1 MNEYTGRHIHT
12 LDDKGRVSVPAQF
25 RKQLPKEGLFIGK
38 GMEGSLIL
46 YPPEKWEKV
55 RDNLSSLPRNS
66 RRNRDIIR
74 EVSQFIR
81 PVNIDGQ
88 GRITIP
94 SDLLEIS
101 GIDHEVVF
109 LGMLDSIEIWAA
121 GMYSERSA
129 EQVSSLEEA
138 IEDIDIDI
146 Y

>member
-25 RKQLPKEGLFIGK
+25 RRQLPKDGLFIGK

-55 RDNLSSLPRNS
+55 RDGLASLSRNS

-74 EVSQFIR
+74 EFSQYIR

-88 GRITIP
+88 GRISIP
-94 SDLLEIS
+94 ADLIDLS
-101 GIDHEVVF
+101 GMEHEVVF

-121 GMYSERSA
+121 HRYSERSG

-138 IEDIDIDI
+138 IEEIDIDI

>member
-1 MNEYTGRHIHT
+1 MNEYTGRHVHT

-25 RKQLPKEGLFIGK
+25 RRQLPKEGLYIGK

-55 RDNLSSLPRNS
+55 RDGLASLSRNS

-74 EVSQFIR
+74 EFSQFIR
-81 PVNIDGQ
+81 PVSIDGQ
-88 GRITIP
+88 GRISIP
-94 SDLLEIS
+94 ADLIDIS

-109 LGMLDSIEIWAA
+109 LGMLDSIEIWAVQR
-121 GMYSERSA
+121 YSQRSG
-129 EQVSSLEEA
+129 EQMSSLEEA
-138 IEDIDIDI
+138 IEEIDIDI

>member
-25 RKQLPKEGLFIGK
+25 RRQLPKDGLFIGK

-55 RDNLSSLPRNS
+55 RDALASLSRNS

-74 EVSQFIR
+74 EFSQYIR

-88 GRITIP
+88 GRISIP
-94 SDLLEIS
+94 ADLIELS
-101 GIDHEVVF
+101 GMEHEVVF

-121 GMYSERSA
+121 QRYSERSG

>member
-25 RKQLPKEGLFIGK
+25 RRQLPKEGLFIGK

-55 RDNLSSLPRNS
+55 RDGLASLSRNI

-74 EVSQFIR
+74 EFSQFIR

-88 GRITIP
+88 GRISIP
-94 SDLLEIS
+94 ADLIEMS

-121 GMYSERSA
+121 DRYSERSG

>member
-25 RKQLPKEGLFIGK
+25 RRQLPKEGLFIGK

-55 RDNLSSLPRNS
+55 RDGLASLSRNS

-74 EVSQFIR
+74 EFSQYIR
-81 PVNIDGQ
+81 PVSIDGQ
-88 GRITIP
+88 GRISIP

-121 GMYSERSA
+121 DKYGDRSA

>member
-25 RKQLPKEGLFIGK
+25 RRQLPKEGLFIGK

-55 RDNLSSLPRNS
+55 RDGLASLSRNI

-74 EVSQFIR
+74 EFSQFIR
-81 PVNIDGQ
+81 PVSIDGQ
-88 GRITIP
+88 GRISIP
-94 SDLLEIS
+94 ADLIEMS

-121 GMYSERSA
+121 DRYSDRSG

>member
-25 RKQLPKEGLFIGK
+25 RRQLPKDGLYIGK

-55 RDNLSSLPRNS
+55 RDGLASLSRNS

-74 EVSQFIR
+74 EFSQYIR

-88 GRITIP
+88 GRISIP
-94 SDLLEIS
+94 SDLIELS
-101 GIDHEVVF
+101 GMQHEVVF
-109 LGMLDSIEIWAA
+109 LGMLDSIEVWAA
-121 GMYSERSA
+121 EKYSDRSG
-129 EQVSSLEEA
+129 EQVSSLEDA

>member
-25 RKQLPKEGLFIGK
+25 RRQLPKEGLFIGK

-55 RDNLSSLPRNS
+55 RDALASLSRNS

-74 EVSQFIR
+74 EFSQYIR

-88 GRITIP
+88 GRISIP
-94 SDLLEIS
+94 ADLIEMS
-101 GIDHEVVF
+101 GMDHEVVF

-121 GMYSERSA
+121 HKYSQRSA

>member
-1 MNEYTGRHIHT
+1 MNDYLGRHVHT

-25 RKQLPKEGLFIGK
+25 RKQLPTEGLFLGK
-38 GMEGSLIL
+38 GMEGSLVL

-55 RDNLSSLPRNS
+55 RQGLMELSRND

-74 EVSQFIR
+74 EVSQFIK
-81 PVNIDGQ
+81 PVSIDAQ

-101 GIDHEVVF
+101 GINHEVVF
-109 LGMLDSIEIWAA
+109 LGFLDAIEIWAA
-121 GMYSERSA
+121 ERYSGIEGMRGTP
-129 EQVSSLEEA
+129 
-138 IEDIDIDI
+138 IEDSVAGVDIEI

>member
-1 MNEYTGRHIHT
+1 MNEYTGKHIHT

-25 RKQLPKEGLFIGK
+25 RRQLPKEGLFIGK

-55 RDNLSSLPRNS
+55 RDGLASLSRNS

-74 EVSQFIR
+74 EFSQYIR
-81 PVNIDGQ
+81 PVSIDGQ
-88 GRITIP
+88 GRISIP

-121 GMYSERSA
+121 CKYTE
-129 EQVSSLEEA
+129 
-138 IEDIDIDI
+138 
-146 Y
+146 

>member
-25 RKQLPKEGLFIGK
+25 RRQLPKEGLFIGK

-55 RDNLSSLPRNS
+55 RDALASLSRNS

-74 EVSQFIR
+74 EFSQYIR

-88 GRITIP
+88 GRISIP
-94 SDLLEIS
+94 ADLIEMS

-121 GMYSERSA
+121 HRYGQRSA

>member
-1 MNEYTGRHIHT
+1 MNEYTGRHVHT

-25 RKQLPKEGLFIGK
+25 RRQLPKEGLYIGK

-55 RDNLSSLPRNS
+55 RDGLASLSRNS

-74 EVSQFIR
+74 EFSQFIR
-81 PVNIDGQ
+81 PVSIDGQ
-88 GRITIP
+88 GRISIP
-94 SDLLEIS
+94 ADLIEMA

-109 LGMLDSIEIWAA
+109 LGMLDSIEIWAVQR
-121 GMYSERSA
+121 YSQRSG
-129 EQVSSLEEA
+129 EQMSSLEEA
-138 IEDIDIDI
+138 IEEIDIDI

>member
-1 MNEYTGRHIHT
+1 MNEYTGRHVHT

-25 RKQLPKEGLFIGK
+25 RRQLPKDGLYIGK

-55 RDNLSSLPRNS
+55 REGLASLSRNS

-74 EVSQFIR
+74 ELSQFIR

-88 GRITIP
+88 GRISIP
-94 SDLLEIS
+94 SDLIELS
-101 GIDHEVVF
+101 GMQHEVVF
-109 LGMLDSIEIWAA
+109 LGMLDSIEIWSAEK
-121 GMYSERSA
+121 YRERSD
-129 EQVSSLEEA
+129 EQVSSLEDS

>member
-1 MNEYTGRHIHT
+1 MNDYTGRHIHT

-74 EVSQFIR
+74 EFSQFIR
-81 PVNIDGQ
+81 PVSIDGQ

-101 GIDHEVVF
+101 GIEHEVVF

-121 GMYSERSA
+121 GRYGERSA

>member
-1 MNEYTGRHIHT
+1 MSEYTGKHIHT

-25 RKQLPKEGLFIGK
+25 RRQLPKEGLFIGK
-38 GMEGSLIL
+38 GMDGSLIL
-46 YPPEKWEKV
+46 YPPEKWQKV
-55 RDNLSSLPRNS
+55 RDGLASLSRNN

-74 EVSQFIR
+74 EFSQYIR

-94 SDLLEIS
+94 SDLIEVS
-101 GIDHEVVF
+101 GITHEVVF
-109 LGMLDSIEIWAA
+109 IGFLDSIELWAA
-121 GMYSERSA
+121 QRYAGRKE

-138 IEDIDIDI
+138 IEGIDIDI

>member
-1 MNEYTGRHIHT
+1 MSEYTGKHIHT

-25 RKQLPKEGLFIGK
+25 RKQLPKEGLYIGK

-46 YPPEKWEKV
+46 YPPAKWQMV
-55 RDNLSSLPRNS
+55 RDGLSSLSRNS
-66 RRNRDIIR
+66 RKNRDIIR
-74 EVSQFIR
+74 EFSQYIR

-94 SDLLEIS
+94 SDLIEVS
-101 GIDHEVVF
+101 GITHEIVF
-109 LGMLDSIEIWAA
+109 IGLLDSIELWAA
-121 GMYSERSA
+121 QRYAGREE

-138 IEDIDIDI
+138 IEEIEIDI

>member
-1 MNEYTGRHIHT
+1 MNEYTGKHVHT

-25 RKQLPKEGLFIGK
+25 RRQLPKDGLYISK

-55 RDNLSSLPRNS
+55 RDGLASLSRNS

-74 EVSQFIR
+74 EFSQYIR

-88 GRITIP
+88 GRISIP
-94 SDLLEIS
+94 SDLIELS
-101 GIDHEVVF
+101 GMQHEVVF
-109 LGMLDSIEIWAA
+109 LGMLDSIEIWSAEK
-121 GMYSERSA
+121 YRERSD
-129 EQVSSLEEA
+129 EQVSSLEDA